1 MTALR
6 FLPPILASF
15 FTIYFIVQLLRSEP
29 MDTDRGLSMFFG
41 ALACIAFLGGWALG
55 AML

>member
-15 FTIYFIVQLLRSEP
+15 FAIYFIVQLLRSEP